1 MRASGLKKSIG
12 ERVLF
17 ENLTF
22 NAPTGTL
29 TVIRGHSGSGKST
42 LLRCLAHLE
51 SLTSGS
57 LCLFNCNLDSM
68 AGSEWR
74 KRVLYVPQKCPKLP
88 GTPLDTIKEGARM
101 RKVQFVELFE
111 QVVQV
116 CSELGI
122 PNRLL
127 YEQWSTLSGGEQQR
141 IIEALGM
148 SFRPSVVLLDEPT
161 ASLDPV
167 SMLQLERFMLAR
179 RKELIIFW
187 ITHDEEQ
194 GKRLKPDQVLDFNAN

>member
-1 MRASGLKKSIG
+1 MR
-12 ERVLF
+12 R
-17 ENLTF
+17 
-22 NAPTGTL
+22 
-29 TVIRGHSGSGKST
+29 
-42 LLRCLAHLE
+42 
-51 SLTSGS
+51 
-57 LCLFNCNLDSM
+57 
-68 AGSEWR
+68 
-74 KRVLYVPQKCPKLP
+74 
-88 GTPLDTIKEGARM
+88 
-101 RKVQFVELFE
+101 VQFVELFE